1 MFVCRKDS
9 FITHRAFCDAL
20 TEENNKMNQ
29 EMLQSQ
35 QMSDDYMNTR
45 NSMSMGLPQ
54 FNNYNPKSPLKLHPQ
69 EIPMLYRPMNIS
81 AGLFSTSSGTLIN
94 NPIVESSSSIGL
106 ELSSSNGP
114 VGYVNFQQTE
124 GLLSAH
130 MSATALLQKAAEI
143 GATASNIVN
152 SPIIQKSYVTSM
164 AGPDQPNSDGPRP
177 SPSYCHFQ
185 GPFHNFQTQ
194 PEENNALPNPIL
206 QGTFGPGPE
215 PGLGPKPVLDADPV
229 LNNIGVYSDILKGAD
244 HSLGLMNMEHG
255 DRRNSNSDLIH
266 GIGDTGIGRS
276 VSGRGAGRDTL
287 IVDFLGTE

>member
-1 MFVCRKDS
+1 
-9 FITHRAFCDAL
+9 
-20 TEENNKMNQ
+20 MNQ

-45 NSMSMGLPQ
+45 NSMSMGLPE

-81 AGLFSTSSGTLIN
+81 AGLFSSSSGTLLN

-114 VGYVNFQQTE
+114 VSYRNLQQTE
-124 GLLSAH
+124 GLLSGPMAY

-164 AGPDQPNSDGPRP
+164 AGPNQPNSDGPRP
-177 SPSYCHFQ
+177 SPSYCDIQ

-206 QGTFGPGPE
+206 QGTFGPGPG
-215 PGLGPKPVLDADPV
+215 PGFGPKPVLNADPV
-229 LNNIGVYSDILKGAD
+229 VNNIGVYSDILKGAD
-244 HSLGLMNMEHG
+244 QSLGLMNMEHG

-266 GIGDTGIGRS
+266 GTGDT
-276 VSGRGAGRDTL
+276 GRGAGSDTL
-287 IVDFLGTE
+287 IVDFLGTG